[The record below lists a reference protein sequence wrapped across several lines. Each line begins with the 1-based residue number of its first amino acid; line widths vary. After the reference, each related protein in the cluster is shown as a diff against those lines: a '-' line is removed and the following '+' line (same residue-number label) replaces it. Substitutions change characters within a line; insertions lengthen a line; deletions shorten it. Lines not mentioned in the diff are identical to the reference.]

1 MRISDW
7 SSDVCSSDLPTYTGR
22 VTVPVLWDKRS
33 GTIVNNESA
42 EIIRMLNS
50 AFDAWGDGSLD
61 FYPEPLRGGIDAL
74 NAEIYETVNNGV
86 YRAGFATAQTP
97 YEEAFDVLFAT
108 LDGLEKRLST
118 RSEEHTSE
126 LQ

>member
-1 MRISDW
+1 
-7 SSDVCSSDLPTYTGR
+7 
-22 VTVPVLWDKRS
+22 
-33 GTIVNNESA
+33 
-42 EIIRMLNS
+42 MLNG

-118 RSEEHTSE
+118 RRYLCGDAITEADWRLFTTLVRFDADYYGHFKCNRRRLAENGHAKLGNTVHNA
-126 LQ
+126 